1 MQSKYDLEVLDDLE
15 MRGKVS
21 PTACLG
27 VRTPRPLCYCCGGSV
42 GIRRARRRLHK
53 HCDEWRSEQ
62 KFQRWK
68 HPSRGAKV
76 GAKYRRLKMRKPV
89 GF

>member
-15 MRGKVS
+15 TRGKVS
-21 PTACLG
+21 PAACLG
-27 VRTPRPLCYCCGGSV
+27 VRTPRPLCSCCGGSV
-42 GIRRARRRLHK
+42 GIRRALRKLHR
-53 HCDEWRSEQ
+53 HCDEWRSET
-62 KFQRWK
+62 FNRWE

-76 GAKYRRLKMRKPV
+76 GAQYRRLKVKKPV